1 MLGTVSQGACVFL
14 ALVYCVI
21 PQIYWKDSTTVLHS
35 PSWEILFMRHF
46 IRLCGELTLFVTSEL
61 LLDLLLIKRHTR

>member
-35 PSWEILFMRHF
+35 PSWEILFMRH
-46 IRLCGELTLFVTSEL
+46 LFVYAVN
-61 LLDLLLIKRHTR
+61 